1 MLLSFILFSFSSEN
15 KGLWKNFDEKLL
27 ENYLSSNN
35 LIIVDFTADWCVT
48 CQVNK
53 ISTLNSDEVNVFFKE
68 NDVKLLR
75 ADWTDKNNRILGF
88 MSNFN
93 RYGIPLNI
101 IYGPKNKE
109 GIVLPEILTKTIVIN
124 GLDELR

>member
-1 MLLSFILFSFSSEN
+1 MTSSSKLNIQCSFCSA
-15 KGLWKNFDEKLL
+15 G
-27 ENYLSSNN
+27 
-35 LIIVDFTADWCVT
+35 
-48 CQVNK
+48 Q
-53 ISTLNSDEVNVFFKE
+53 

-124 GLDELR
+124 GLDELK